1 MAKNEKNCRLGK
13 VGGQAVIEGVMMKGP
28 KRYCTAVR
36 KESGE
41 IVRDIHPNRSLKDKY
56 KILGIHVVRGV
67 VNFVET
73 MILSFST
80 LNFAADAMGIE
91 DEETAFDRWLNK
103 HLGKKA
109 TAVFTGIG
117 AVLGVVLA
125 IALFMWLPKLIS
137 DWLVGDV
144 EYVRNVVEGFIKIA
158 IFLVYIILVSLT
170 PYIKRVFMYH
180 GAEHKS
186 IFCYENSLELTVENV
201 RKQKRLH
208 PRCGTSFMFLMMFVG
223 IVIGLFLPRDN
234 TALYVALKLLTL
246 PIVVGLGYEIIR
258 FAGKHDN
265 LFIRIITAP
274 GKWMQLI
281 TTKEPDD
288 SMMEVAIVALKTAL
302 ESEFPEED
310 VFKGIAQPEPDE
322 TAENGNNSEESKE
335 DPAGEKN
342 ENGDPE
348 EPVQ

>member
-1 MAKNEKNCRLGK
+1 MAKKDKNCRLGK

-28 KRYCTAVR
+28 ERYCTAVR
-36 KESGE
+36 KQSGQ
-41 IVRDIHPNRSLKDKY
+41 IVRDIHPNRSIKDKI
-56 KILGIHVVRGV
+56 KILGIPVVRGV

-80 LNFAADAMGIE
+80 LNFAADAMGTE
-91 DEETAFDRWLNK
+91 DEDTAFDRWLKK
-103 HLGKKA
+103 HLGEKA

-117 AVLGVVLA
+117 AVLGVALA
-125 IALFMWLPKLIS
+125 VVLFMWLPAVIA
-137 DWLVGDV
+137 DWIAGDV
-144 EYVRNVVEGFIKIA
+144 PYLRNVVEGFVRIL
-158 IFLVYIILVSLT
+158 IFLAYLILVSLT

-186 IFCYENSLELTVENV
+186 IFCYENGLELNVENV
-201 RKQKRLH
+201 KKQKRLH

-223 IVIGLFLPRDN
+223 IIIGLFLPRDN
-234 TALYVALKLLTL
+234 KLVYVALKLLTL
-246 PIVVGLGYEIIR
+246 PVVVGIGYEIIR

-265 LFIRIITAP
+265 LFIRAVTAP

-302 ESEFPEED
+302 DGEFAEED
-310 VFKGIAQPEPDE
+310 VFAGIAQPETEDAAGSKKGGDADSSADNTPDD
-322 TAENGNNSEESKE
+322 A
-335 DPAGEKN
+335 
-342 ENGDPE
+342 
-348 EPVQ
+348 Q